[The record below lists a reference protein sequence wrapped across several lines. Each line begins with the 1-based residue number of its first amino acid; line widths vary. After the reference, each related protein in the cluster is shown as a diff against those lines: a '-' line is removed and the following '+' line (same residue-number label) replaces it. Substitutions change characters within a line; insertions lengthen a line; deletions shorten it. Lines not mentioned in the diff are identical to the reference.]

1 MELKQKKLLKKLN
14 EKKNKRNI
22 TEATKDDAKEEMSV
36 FEFINETLITKSSFK
51 NGFRKKR

>member
-14 EKKNKRNI
+14 DKKNKRNI
-22 TEATKDDAKEEMSV
+22 SEATEDDTKEEMSV

-51 NGFRKKR
+51 NRF

>member
-14 EKKNKRNI
+14 DKKNKRNI
-22 TEATKDDAKEEMSV
+22 TEATEDDTKEEMSV

-51 NGFRKKR
+51 NRLRKKR